1 MEEPTVWET
10 GLLAAGLNPKR
21 MSDEFRRITL
31 VRRMDE
37 RKRERGR
44 EARASYRRH
53 GDRGR
58 LIRELIEDA
67 GATPHGARSAA
78 LNAYLKRHRPA
89 EFTRRQAPRR
99 DRGDGRFRYL
109 GGAP

>member
-1 MEEPTVWET
+1 
-10 GLLAAGLNPKR
+10 

-53 GDRGR
+53 GDPWVGSSG
-58 LIRELIEDA
+58 ELIEDA